1 MSDGGT
7 ENELTNI
14 VYIRVGEH
22 DLGENSFFAPTYH
35 MEIVSHE
42 PFVRYT
48 YDAVGNRTSEIKDDG
63 SIVTYTY
70 NAANLLKTMITTVG
84 NEIQQSDTYT
94 YYLDGNVESIKD
106 KNNAETI
113 YTYDSLGRIKS
124 EKIALDET
132 NQCMISYTYDSAGN
146 RATKESN
153 GTTTTYTYDENNRL
167 TTEATSVQAKTYT
180 YDANGNQLDAM
191 VDANYAGSYK
201 YDLWNMQVEYSL
213 DGVGK
218 VYYTYR
224 PDGLRRSVQGRVHIW
239 DSGNIIA
246 DIGTETV
253 YYIRVLT
260 LIYAKKG
267 ETKTYYRFNG
277 HGDVIALANSSGA
290 IIKRYKYDSFGVEE
304 NPGIFDTN
312 VFRYCG
318 EYYDAETKT
327 IYLRARYY
335 DAETGQNTSLCLFDA
350 DIAYRQAIEMQQSST
365 TPANFSYDGTGFYR
379 SAGFY
384 PSIEYGPSD
393 YIDYNRFD
401 SDLIEVS
408 SGGFTPYGCFVYKPA
423 KGSGLNPT
431 QEDRNRYKNCY
442 TFAIGYKEERALD
455 PRQIRNKDLSPTA
468 PVRALAKE
476 VCADMEYMGRHG
488 RILNSIDDE
497 ILENEYRIALRI
509 DTSGT
514 FDYHF
519 MVQNFDGRWA
529 EKKGIEYDSV
539 LHEFGWTP
547 ENLPW
552 EHYYNGEIRY
562 YDSEIIYI
570 AITM

>member
-1 MSDGGT
+1 M
-7 ENELTNI
+7 
-14 VYIRVGEH
+14 
-22 DLGENSFFAPTYH
+22 GENSFFAPTYH
-35 MEIVSHE
+35 TEIVSHE

-124 EKIALDET
+124 EEITLDGAR
-132 NQCMISYTYDSAGN
+132 QCMISYTYDSAGN

-277 HGDVIALANSSGA
+277 HGDVIALANSNGT
-290 IIKRYKYDSFGVEE
+290 IIKRYKYDAFGVEE

-318 EYYDAETKT
+318 EYYDVETKT

-335 DAETGQNTSLCLFDA
+335 DAETGRFTQQDGWNYAVPGFLLSLNLYTYCWNNPV
-350 DIAYRQAIEMQQSST
+350 S
-365 TPANFSYDGTGFYR
+365 
-379 SAGFY
+379 
-384 PSIEYGPSD
+384 
-393 YIDYNRFD
+393 YIDP
-401 SDLIEVS
+401 SGHAWWHWALAATLVAACAVATIATC
-408 SGGFTPYGCFVYKPA
+408 GGFAAAATAV
-423 KGSGLNPT
+423 SL
-431 QEDRNRYKNCY
+431 
-442 TFAIGYKEERALD
+442 AIGGSAAG
-455 PRQIRNKDLSPTA
+455 TA
-468 PVRALAKE
+468 SACVA
-476 VCADMEYMGRHG
+476 
-488 RILNSIDDE
+488 
-497 ILENEYRIALRI
+497 
-509 DTSGT
+509 T
-514 FDYHF
+514 
-519 MVQNFDGRWA
+519 
-529 EKKGIEYDSV
+529 
-539 LHEFGWTP
+539 
-547 ENLPW
+547 
-552 EHYYNGEIRY
+552 
-562 YDSEIIYI
+562 
-570 AITM
+570 

>member
-1 MSDGGT
+1 
-7 ENELTNI
+7 
-14 VYIRVGEH
+14 
-22 DLGENSFFAPTYH
+22 
-35 MEIVSHE
+35 
-42 PFVRYT
+42 
-48 YDAVGNRTSEIKDDG
+48 
-63 SIVTYTY
+63 
-70 NAANLLKTMITTVG
+70 MITTVG

-124 EKIALDET
+124 EEILDGT
-132 NQCMISYTYDSAGN
+132 IQCMISYTYDSAGN

-153 GTTTTYTYDENNRL
+153 GTTTTYTYDANNRL

-277 HGDVIALANSSGA
+277 HGDVIALANSNGT
-290 IIKRYKYDSFGVEE
+290 IIKRYKYDAFGVEE

-350 DIAYRQAIEMQQSST
+350 DIVYRQAIEMQQSST

-408 SGGFTPYGCFVYKPA
+408 SGGFTPYGCFVYKSA

-431 QEDRNRYKNCY
+431 KEDINRYKNCY
-442 TFAIGYKEERALD
+442 TFAIGYEENRALD

-519 MVQNFDGRWA
+519 MVQTFDGRWA

-570 AITM
+570 AITI